1 MNKTSYK
8 NILKDLCSSYQ
19 DAIDRF
25 VQNSNIEF
33 DKAVELILNSK
44 GHVVVSGIGKSGHV
58 GRKISATLAS
68 TGTPSLFLHPA
79 EAIHG
84 DLGMIKSED
93 VIIFMNNCQTQFT
106 FCHYNYCITNKLI
119 IVHQR

>member
-1 MNKTSYK
+1 MKQTSYK
-8 NILKDLCSSYQ
+8 KILKDLCSSYK

-93 VIIFMNNCQTQFT
+93 VIILISYSGETEEVL
-106 FCHYNYCITNKLI
+106 KLLPSLKK
-119 IVHQR
+119 

>member
-1 MNKTSYK
+1 MKQTSYIK
-8 NILKDLCSSYQ
+8 ILKDLCAAYK

-58 GRKISATLAS
+58 G
-68 TGTPSLFLHPA
+68 
-79 EAIHG
+79 
-84 DLGMIKSED
+84 
-93 VIIFMNNCQTQFT
+93 
-106 FCHYNYCITNKLI
+106 
-119 IVHQR
+119 